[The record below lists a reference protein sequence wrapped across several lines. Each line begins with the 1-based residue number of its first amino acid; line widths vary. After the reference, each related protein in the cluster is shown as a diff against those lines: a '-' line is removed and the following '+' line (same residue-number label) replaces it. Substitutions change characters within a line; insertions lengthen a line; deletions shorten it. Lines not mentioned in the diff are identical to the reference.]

1 MTCSTTINNSHD
13 ALKSLK
19 VIVLF
24 YSLIF
29 LPLNLNGQEKITLYY
44 NQNLEITKKDKAS
57 YYREAEFD
65 LNTLKLN
72 GSVRDYYLNSNPLME
87 GFYSSDKKN
96 GDFRFFYE
104 NGNLKSKGKYLDNS
118 RIGLWIFYYPNSK
131 LMQSVIFPPVE
142 SKAEFSVG
150 EFYDK
155 VGNQLIINGTG
166 KWTLDSIEG
175 GSLDKTSLNNL
186 TGQFKD
192 SLMTGVWKLT
202 RTSDNFLI
210 HSERFRKG
218 RFIDATVYE
227 PLFNSYGTTSFE
239 MLNKFPDENYLRLQ
253 KTESFI
259 VDTTVFSSSLIYQDV
274 ETIFRTITG
283 KEHKIKER
291 PVSYPQGDY
300 SLLEFIGQNINYPIS
315 AIEKRISGKVHVSVV
330 VDSLGR
336 TKEVRILKGLNNE
349 LDVEAIRVVKLI
361 KEWLPAIQNGR
372 KIESTISI
380 PVKFEIK

>member
-1 MTCSTTINNSHD
+1 MTCSKTIKNSPK

-19 VIVLF
+19 SIFLF
-24 YSLIF
+24 YSIIF
-29 LPLNLNGQEKITLYY
+29 IPLNLNGQETITLYY
-44 NQNLEITKKDKAS
+44 NHNWEITKKDKAS
-57 YYREAEFD
+57 YYREAEYD

-72 GSVRDYYLNSNPLME
+72 GTVRDYYQDGTPLME
-87 GFYSSDKKN
+87 GSYISDKKN
-96 GDFRFFYE
+96 GDFRFYYE

-118 RIGLWIFYYPNSK
+118 RIGFWEFYYPNSK
-131 LMQSVIFPPVE
+131 LMQNVIFPPVL
-142 SKAEFSVG
+142 SKSEFSVG

-155 VGNQLIINGTG
+155 DGNQLIINGTG
-166 KWTLDSIEG
+166 KWTIDSIEG
-175 GSLDKTSLNNL
+175 GSLDKSSLNNL

-210 HSERFRKG
+210 HNERFRKG

-259 VDTTVFSSSLIYQDV
+259 VDTTVFPSSLIYQDV

-283 KEHKIKER
+283 KEHKIKQR
-291 PVSYPQGDY
+291 PASYPQGDY
-300 SLLEFIGQNINYPIS
+300 SLLEFIGQNTIYPIS
-315 AIEKRISGKVHVSVV
+315 AIEKRISGKVHISVV
-330 VDSLGR
+330 IDSLGR

-349 LDVEAIRVVKLI
+349 LDAEALRVVKLI

-372 KIESTISI
+372 RIESTISI